1 MNPRKVFSEDKL
13 AELVDI
19 AIQRE
24 IEAYTFY
31 MGLHAKVQDAAA
43 KDALV
48 SLAREE
54 QKHRAF
60 LEDYKAGKLG
70 ADALRLTQVIDYKI
84 AEYLEKPDPE
94 KDLESKDVYLVAA
107 HREQSSWAFY
117 SGLAAVHGDGP
128 AKEML
133 LRMANEEKRHKE
145 KVEYL
150 YTNTAFPQTSG
161 G

>member
-1 MNPRKVFSEDKL
+1 MEDHKL
-13 AELVDI
+13 ADLIDL
-19 AIQRE
+19 AIRRE
-24 IEAYTFY
+24 IEAYDFY
-31 MGLHAKVQDAAA
+31 KGLFAKVRDAAA
-43 KDALV
+43 RDALD
-48 SLAREE
+48 SLANEE
-54 QKHRAF
+54 KKHRAF

-70 ADALRLTQVIDYKI
+70 AGALRLAQVVDYKI
-84 AEYLEKPDPE
+84 AEHLEKPDPE
-94 KDLESKDVYLVAA
+94 KNLESKDVYLVAA

-117 SGLAAVHGDGP
+117 SELAAVHPDGP

-150 YTNTAFPQTSG
+150 YSNTAFPQTAG

>member
-1 MNPRKVFSEDKL
+1 MEDRKL
-13 AELVDI
+13 AELIDI

-24 IEAYTFY
+24 IEAYDFY
-31 MGLHAKVQDAAA
+31 IGLKAKVHDAAA
-43 KDALV
+43 EDALD

-54 QKHRAF
+54 KKHRAF
-60 LEDYKAGKLG
+60 LEEYKAGKLG

-84 AEYLEKPDPE
+84 AEHLEKPDPD
-94 KDLESKDVYLVAA
+94 KNLESQDVYLVAA

-117 SGLAAVHGDGP
+117 TELAAVHPEGP
-128 AKEML
+128 AREML

-150 YTNTAFPQTSG
+150 YSNTAFPQTAG

>member
-1 MNPRKVFSEDKL
+1 MENRKL
-13 AELVDI
+13 AELIDI

-24 IEAYTFY
+24 IEAHDFY
-31 MGLHAKVQDAAA
+31 RGLFDKVRDAAA
-43 KDALV
+43 KDALDT
-48 SLAREE
+48 LAKEE
-54 QKHRAF
+54 QRHRAF
-60 LEDYKAGKLG
+60 LEEYKAGKLG

-84 AEYLEKPDPE
+84 AEHLEKPDPA

-117 SGLAAVHGDGP
+117 TELAAVHSDGP
-128 AKEML
+128 AREML

-150 YTNTAFPQTSG
+150 YSNTAFPQTEG

>member
-1 MNPRKVFSEDKL
+1 MEDRKL

-24 IEAYTFY
+24 IEAHDFY
-31 MGLHAKVQDAAA
+31 VGLHDKVQDAAA
-43 KDALV
+43 KDALD
-48 SLAREE
+48 SLAKEE
-54 QKHRAF
+54 KRHRTF
-60 LEDYKAGKLG
+60 LEEYKAGKLG

-84 AEYLEKPDPE
+84 AEHLERPDPA
-94 KDLESKDVYLVAA
+94 KNLESKDVYLVAA

-117 SGLAAVHGDGP
+117 SGLAAVHPDGP

-133 LRMANEEKRHKE
+133 LRMATEEKRHKE

-150 YTNTAFPQTSG
+150 YSNTAFPQTAG

>member
-1 MNPRKVFSEDKL
+1 MEDRKL
-13 AELVDI
+13 TELIDI

-24 IEAYTFY
+24 IEAHDFY
-31 MGLHAKVQDAAA
+31 KGLEAKVADAAA
-43 KDALV
+43 KDALG

-54 QKHRAF
+54 KKHRTF

-84 AEYLEKPDPE
+84 AEHLEKPDLA
-94 KDLESKDVYLVAA
+94 KNLESQDVYLVAA
-107 HREQSSWAFY
+107 HREQNSYAFY
-117 SGLAAVHGDGP
+117 TGLAAVHSDGP

-133 LRMANEEKRHKE
+133 LRMANEEKKHKE

-150 YTNTAFPQTSG
+150 YSNTAFPQTAG